1 MLLPNDQR
9 KIDRCTEENNGNC
22 LYNSAR
28 VCDGLCNNCPLDI
41 QPGDRIETGVQYQPR
56 RVLSYEEMNAIENR
70 CLPACEEV

>member
-9 KIDRCTEENNGNC
+9 KIDRCTAENGGQC
-22 LYNSAR
+22 LYKFRKCN
-28 VCDGLCNNCPLDI
+28 GLCNNCPLDI

-56 RVLSYEEMNAIENR
+56 RVLSYEELNALEDR